1 MNPKHASIL
10 FLFAVVLPLH
20 AAAQSFRFDHIT
32 GREGLSQSQ
41 AYCMLHDRDGYLWI
55 GTQDGL
61 NRFDGSEFK
70 VFKNDPFDSTTL
82 THNWIWSM
90 DEDRHGDVWIGT
102 FQGLCKYVRKEDR
115 FVQYYNNPND
125 STTVSGN
132 RTNYVLRDS
141 KNRLWISSWGNGLSL
156 YNDKTNTFRQFRHNA
171 ENQRTLSDNY
181 VRALFCDRE
190 GTLWVGTWNGG
201 LNRVIEDAHGN
212 ISFQHYRSTENNMFQ
227 GGNQITSIAEDK
239 QGTLWIGSYQG
250 GLFQFN
256 KKENQFR
263 RVPEFVANDINKI
276 MCDAQG
282 NVWIGTNNGLKFWDA
297 AAQIFRT
304 YHHHPNQAASIS
316 SNTIYALL
324 EDRHG
329 IVWVA
334 GNGLDKYDPRKN
346 IFRSYENEPGN
357 HNSLGE
363 NSVWSFCEDDEG
375 KIWIGGESGPLNV
388 YDPVTGTFRK
398 VTIHDDRGNLAIN
411 VQRLIYADTVFW
423 IASFNNGLIRYDSHT
438 GRARFFLGSHP
449 SALGKAAFIKEVLRD
464 RDGTLW
470 VGTYDEGL
478 IHYDPRTDAVRH
490 YRMSK
495 TDPNTIASDFI
506 NSIMQDRQGNLWI
519 GFMGGGISVYDK
531 KSSHFTH
538 YRYDRKNTNGLSDQM
553 VSSITQE
560 SDSIFW
566 ICTHSGINRLNV
578 TTGRFRHFFEKDGLA
593 NNVAYEMLR
602 DPAGYYWISTNR
614 GLSKL
619 DPQTYTFRNY
629 TKEDGL
635 QDDEFNANASL
646 RSRSGQ
652 LYFGGVKGFS
662 VFDPAQIQPDT
673 VPPRLI
679 IQSYAVFDKVFAP
692 QPSLSLD
699 HDQNYITF
707 RFAALEFSSPEKIR
721 YQYKLEG
728 IDADWVDA
736 STTRLAHYTNLD
748 PGHYRFRVKAANED
762 GYWTDP
768 GATMSLVIHPPFWK
782 TGWFMTLAVVACAL
796 LIYAAH
802 RYRLEQSLKI
812 ERLRNK
818 IASDLHDEVG
828 SSLTRISIYSE
839 LVQNGTTAGA
849 ESSGYLQNIGTLSRE
864 VVTTMSDIVWSIDNR
879 YDTVEAL
886 LLRMKDFA
894 GEMLQARNIT
904 LEFHTGKIDP
914 ARTLDPATKQNIYL
928 IFKEAVNNIVKH
940 AQATRVAILF
950 SDDKGVL
957 TLTIQDNGKGLPSE
971 SSDKG
976 HGLRNMK
983 RRAAAIGATLTFAHE
998 GGTTIHVRGRSLHG
1012 L

>member
-1 MNPKHASIL
+1 VNLKHTL
-10 FLFAVVLPLH
+10 LLLLFAVALH
-20 AAAQSFRFDHIT
+20 VHVTAQSFRFDHVT

-41 AYCMLHDRDGYLWI
+41 AYCMLHDSEGYLWI

-82 THNWIWSM
+82 THNWIWSVE
-90 DEDRHGDVWIGT
+90 EDRHGDLWLGT
-102 FQGLCKYVRKEDR
+102 FQGLCKYVRKENR
-115 FVQYYNNPND
+115 FVQYYNKPND

-141 KNRLWISSWGNGLSL
+141 KNRLWVSSWGSGLSL

-171 ENQRTLSDNY
+171 DDQRTISDNY
-181 VRALFCDRE
+181 VRAIFCDRE

-201 LNRVIEDAHGN
+201 LNRVLEDASGN
-212 ISFQHYRSTENNMFQ
+212 VSFQHYYSTENNMFQ

-239 QGTLWIGSYQG
+239 QGNLWIGSYQG

-256 KKENQFR
+256 KKTNQFR
-263 RVPEFVANDINKI
+263 RVPEFVANDINKVLG
-276 MCDAQG
+276 DAQG
-282 NVWIGTNNGLKFWDA
+282 NIWIGTNNGLKFWNA
-297 AAQIFRT
+297 TAQTFRT
-304 YHHHPNQAASIS
+304 YHHHPNQGSSIS

-324 EDRHG
+324 QDRNG
-329 IVWVA
+329 MVWVA

-346 IFRSYENEPGN
+346 IFRSYENEPDN
-357 HNSLGE
+357 KNSLSE

-388 YDPVTGTFRK
+388 YDPVTGTFRH
-398 VTIHDDRGNLAIN
+398 VTIHDDRGNLASN
-411 VQRLIYADTVFW
+411 VQRLIQADSVFW
-423 IASFNNGLIRYDSHT
+423 IASFNNGLIRYDKHT
-438 GRARFFLGSHP
+438 GRSRFFLGSHP
-449 SALGKAAFIKEVLRD
+449 SPLGKTAFIKEVLRD

-478 IHYDPRTDAVRH
+478 IHYDPQTEAVTH
-490 YRMSK
+490 YRTSK
-495 TDPNTIASDFI
+495 SDPRSIGSDFI
-506 NSIMQDRQGNLWI
+506 NSIMQDRQGNIWI

-531 KSSHFTH
+531 KTSAFTH
-538 YRYDRKNTNGLSDQM
+538 YRYDRKNASGLSDQM

-578 TTGRFRHFFEKDGLA
+578 HTGKFRHFFEKDGLA
-593 NNVAYEMLR
+593 NNVAYEMLH
-602 DPAGYYWISTNR
+602 DPAGFYWISTNK
-614 GLSKL
+614 GLSKFN
-619 DPQTYTFRNY
+619 PQTYTFRNY

-646 RSRSGQ
+646 RSRRGQ
-652 LYFGGVKGFS
+652 FYFGGVKGFS

-673 VPPRLI
+673 VPPQLI
-679 IQSYAVFDKVFAP
+679 IQSYSIFDKVFTP
-692 QPSLSLD
+692 ESSLALD
-699 HDQNYITF
+699 YDQNYITI

-721 YQYKLEG
+721 YRYKLEG
-728 IDADWVDA
+728 IDADWIDA
-736 STTRLAHYTNLD
+736 GTARQAHYTNLD
-748 PGHYRFRVKAANED
+748 PGRYTFRVKAANED
-762 GYWTDP
+762 GYWTEP
-768 GATMSLVIHPPFWK
+768 GATMNLIIHPPFWK
-782 TGWFMTLAVVACAL
+782 TGWFITLSVVFCGL

-802 RYRLEQSLKI
+802 RYRLEQSLKV

-839 LVQNGTTAGA
+839 LVQNGTTVGT
-849 ESSGYLQNIGTLSRE
+849 ESNSYLKNIGTLSRE
-864 VVTTMSDIVWSIDNR
+864 VVSTMSDIVWSIDNR

-886 LLRMKDFA
+886 VLRMKDFA
-894 GEMLQARNIT
+894 IEMLQTRNIT
-904 LEFHTGKIDP
+904 LEFHTGKFDLTKI
-914 ARTLDPATKQNIYL
+914 LDPATKQNIYL

-950 SDDKGVL
+950 SDDKGTL
-957 TLTIQDNGKGLPSE
+957 TLTIQDNGKGLPTD
-971 SSDKG
+971 SSGKG

-983 RRAAAIGATLTFAHE
+983 RRAEAIGATLTFVQEA
-998 GGTTIHVRGRSLHG
+998 GTTIHVRGRSL
-1012 L
+1012 